1 MLIAITI
8 VWAASAA
15 VVDRVAVAVGKTVFT
30 ESEVM
35 DEVRLTEFLN
45 QEPLDLGPQQRRAA
59 AERLVDQQL
68 LRNEMQIE
76 HFSEPA
82 AAEADAM
89 LRDLRREKFPG
100 EAQYR
105 DALQRYGIT
114 AQQLKQ
120 HLLWQL
126 AVLRFTDQRFR
137 PEIAQAP
144 GPEVTPAADASAN
157 RASPATDGAPTTVE
171 QLMDA
176 WLKEARGNTRV
187 VFKPEAFQ

>member
-8 VWAASAA
+8 VWAAGAA
-15 VVDRVAVAVGKTVFT
+15 IVDRVAVAVGKTVFT

-82 AAEADAM
+82 PAEADAM
-89 LRDLRREKFPG
+89 LRDLRQKSFPG

-105 DALQRYGIT
+105 AALQRYGIT
-114 AQQLKQ
+114 EQQLQQ

-144 GPEVTPAADASAN
+144 GPEVTPAAASAD

-176 WLKEARGNTRV
+176 WLKEARNNTRV

>member
-1 MLIAITI
+1 MRMLIAITM
-8 VWAASAA
+8 VWAAGAA

-82 AAEADAM
+82 PSEADAM
-89 LRDLRREKFPG
+89 LRDLRRKSLPG

-105 DALQRYGIT
+105 AALERYGIT
-114 AQQLKQ
+114 EQQLKQ

-137 PEIAQAP
+137 PEIAPAAGGAAETVSADRAAP
-144 GPEVTPAADASAN
+144 GS
-157 RASPATDGAPTTVE
+157 DGAPATVE

-176 WLKEARGNTRV
+176 WLKEARTNTRV